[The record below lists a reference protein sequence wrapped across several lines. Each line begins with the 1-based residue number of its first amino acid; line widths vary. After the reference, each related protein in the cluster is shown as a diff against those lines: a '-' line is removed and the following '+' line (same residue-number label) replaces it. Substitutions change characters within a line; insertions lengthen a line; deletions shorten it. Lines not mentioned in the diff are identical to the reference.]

1 MRISTYA
8 TDVYS
13 LRTQS
18 MTIFCMRQD
27 VALFRKS
34 LFNRARTRHLKI
46 SRLMLD
52 GVKKA
57 HGIIQS
63 GKTIGN
69 VALED
74 LEAVNIC
81 GV

>member
-1 MRISTYA
+1 
-8 TDVYS
+8 
-13 LRTQS
+13 
-18 MTIFCMRQD
+18 
-27 VALFRKS
+27 
-34 LFNRARTRHLKI
+34 
-46 SRLMLD
+46 MLD

-74 LEAVNIC
+74 LEAVNTG
-81 GV
+81 GVYVCDCLVTA

>member
-1 MRISTYA
+1 MWRFQEKF
-8 TDVYS
+8 V
-13 LRTQS
+13 QS
-18 MTIFCMRQD
+18 C
-27 VALFRKS
+27 
-34 LFNRARTRHLKI
+34 RTRHLGI

-81 GV
+81 GVTICVIVCIMRLQYAIYSTLRVCS